1 MEEAPAPMEEAPAPM
16 EESPVEE
23 TPVEETP
30 VEEGKEMGPPVP
42 EAEQE
47 TKTGEGDMALP
58 PQEKTGG
65 KSRSVRGKKRNTSRN
80 KRNKQRQ
87 YQSQYY

>member
-1 MEEAPAPMEEAPAPM
+1 M
-16 EESPVEE
+16 
-23 TPVEETP
+23 
-30 VEEGKEMGPPVP
+30 EEGKEMGPPLP

-47 TKTGEGDMALP
+47 TKTGEGDMA
-58 PQEKTGG
+58 PQVEKKGG
-65 KSRSVRGKKRNTSRN
+65 KSRAVRGKKRNTSRN